1 MFSPKLFHA
10 RLSELCKAN
19 KTSITRFT
27 EEVLDISTS
36 APTGWKNGAYPS
48 SEVIGIAAEHFCVT
62 TDYLYGYDDQPVRHS
77 LSLSNEEIDIL
88 RMLRDADPAVRE
100 LLLASLRAGLA
111 TASAQKKAAEREEI
125 IHVPVLGLAAAGDPI
140 FAATDSSE
148 FISVSAKE
156 VNKKHRL
163 FAVQIHGNSM
173 EPKIPEGSHVIV
185 DADAEVKTDGLALV
199 GVDGNS
205 SDPDYMVKEI
215 RFHPG
220 EIELYSYNELEYP
233 AFRKSLDKV
242 LSLRKVVYVCPIA

>member
-1 MFSPKLFHA
+1 MFSPELFHA
-10 RLSELCKAN
+10 RLSELCKAH
-19 KTSITRFT
+19 KTSITSFT
-27 EEVLDISTS
+27 KEVLDISTS

-48 SEVIGIAAEHFCVT
+48 SEVIGIAAEYFRVT
-62 TDYLYGYDDQPVRHS
+62 TDYLYGYDDQPSRHN
-77 LSLSNEEIDIL
+77 LNLSNEEIDIL
-88 RMLRDADPAVRE
+88 RMLRDAEPAVRE
-100 LLLASLRAGLA
+100 ILLTSLRAGLS
-111 TASAQKKAAEREEI
+111 TASAQKKAAEQEEI
-125 IHVPVLGLAAAGDPI
+125 IHVPVLGIAAAGDPI
-140 FAATDSSE
+140 FATTDFSE

-199 GVDGNS
+199 GVDSNS

-220 EIELYSYNELEYP
+220 EVELYSYNESEYP
-233 AFRKSLDKV
+233 AFRRSFDKI
-242 LSLRKVVYVCPIA
+242 LSLLKVVYICPTA